1 MFVGIGFIVV
11 PVTVFAYTKINAAR
25 DAKEKEMAEKGIVLS
40 EEEIRELGD
49 RSPDFR
55 YTL

>member
-1 MFVGIGFIVV
+1 MFVCLGFISV
-11 PVTVFAYTKINAAR
+11 PVTIILYTKINASR
-25 DAKEKEMAEKGIVLS
+25 DVKEKEMAEKGIVLS

-49 RSPDFR
+49 RAPDFR